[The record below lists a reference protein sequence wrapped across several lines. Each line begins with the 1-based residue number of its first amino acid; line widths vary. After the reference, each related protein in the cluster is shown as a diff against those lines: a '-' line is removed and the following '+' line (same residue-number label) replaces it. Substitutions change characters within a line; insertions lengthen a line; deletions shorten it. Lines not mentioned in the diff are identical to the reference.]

1 MNITD
6 ALNWRYAAKKFDT
19 TRVIPDNTIEII
31 KECFN
36 LTASSYGLQP
46 VKLLIVSN
54 KSTLEALVPISS
66 NQQQVGQ
73 ASHLCVF
80 CVDTNIDEAYI
91 RSYFENIKSIRN
103 TPDHVLSSFR
113 DSLISSFGS
122 KSSLEKFNWGAK
134 QAYLA
139 LGNMLTVCA
148 TQEIDACPMEGFD
161 PVAYDKYFKLTDKG
175 LRSVLI
181 MPIGY
186 RSKDDVF
193 ASMKKVRKDIN
204 DSIIEIK

>member
-19 TRVIPDNTIEII
+19 TRIIPDNTIEII

-66 NQQQVGQ
+66 NQQQVSQ

-91 RSYFENIKSIRN
+91 RRYFENIKSTRN

-113 DSLISSFGS
+113 DSLISSFDS

-161 PVAYDKYFKLTDKG
+161 PVAYDKYFNLMDKG
-175 LRSVLI
+175 LRSILI

>member
-1 MNITD
+1 MNIID

-31 KECFN
+31 KKCFN

-66 NQQQVGQ
+66 NQQQVSQ

-91 RSYFENIKSIRN
+91 R
-103 TPDHVLSSFR
+103 
-113 DSLISSFGS
+113 
-122 KSSLEKFNWGAK
+122 
-134 QAYLA
+134 
-139 LGNMLTVCA
+139 
-148 TQEIDACPMEGFD
+148 
-161 PVAYDKYFKLTDKG
+161 
-175 LRSVLI
+175 
-181 MPIGY
+181 
-186 RSKDDVF
+186 
-193 ASMKKVRKDIN
+193 KK
-204 DSIIEIK
+204 EQ